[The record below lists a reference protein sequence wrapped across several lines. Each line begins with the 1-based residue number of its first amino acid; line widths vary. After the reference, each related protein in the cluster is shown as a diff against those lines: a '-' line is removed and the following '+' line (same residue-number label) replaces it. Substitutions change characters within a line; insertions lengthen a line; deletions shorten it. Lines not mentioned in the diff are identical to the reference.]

1 MERWARVPTSVL
13 QRPEL
18 SSADKIVFVALCSF
32 ADKLGRC
39 FPKRATLAEY
49 TSLSVRTIST
59 SISNLTA
66 AGVITQQQ
74 RTGTTPLYIVVPLA
88 PIARVEDTPAN
99 IARVASPA
107 AYVNESGALADK
119 VRRLFS
125 EAFPGHG
132 VGNTNYVQKY
142 IRERGREYRW
152 YLELF
157 EVASKRPFLRGENDK
172 RLKMPLSFIL
182 READEILYHGKYAP
196 WTETAEAVAEY
207 IKGGGEIKP

>member
-59 SISNLTA
+59 SIANLTA

-88 PIARVEDTPAN
+88 PVARVEDTPAN
-99 IARVASPA
+99 IARVASSA

-142 IRERGREYRW
+142 IRERGRGKQSAKQTDGRLPYAVKEHSEQVCPLVFHRRKSIGVIAEIESVRESERPS
-152 YLELF
+152 LRT
-157 EVASKRPFLRGENDK
+157 VKR
-172 RLKMPLSFIL
+172 IL
-182 READEILYHGKYAP
+182 RRCFQR
-196 WTETAEAVAEY
+196 T
-207 IKGGGEIKP
+207 